1 MDEDIVST
9 SGEIPE
15 KFIKELHR
23 LTTYAKI
30 MDTLNIL
37 FLLNQEFVTIAEEIL
52 SPVQMYISHNDGMC
66 NADLIHS
73 RDTII
78 NANTMKNLY
87 EYTEEEI
94 ANIKALQS
102 IA

>member
-1 MDEDIVST
+1 MSISLLILKLLAADFD
-9 SGEIPE
+9 G
-15 KFIKELHR
+15 
-23 LTTYAKI
+23 
-30 MDTLNIL
+30 DTLNIL
-37 FLLNQEFVTIAEEIL
+37 YLLNQEFITLAEEIL
-52 SPVQMYISHNDGMC
+52 SPVMMYISKNDGMC

>member
-1 MDEDIVST
+1 MKCVGINMDYTMSISLLILKLLAADFD
-9 SGEIPE
+9 G
-15 KFIKELHR
+15 
-23 LTTYAKI
+23 
-30 MDTLNIL
+30 DTLNIL
-37 FLLNQEFVTIAEEIL
+37 YLLNQEFITLAEEIL
-52 SPVQMYISHNDGMC
+52 SPVMMYISKNDGMC

-94 ANIKALQS
+94 ANIKALQA